1 MDACV
6 KAGKEDRK
14 FRVIIVIPAIP
25 GFAGDLREDA
35 AKGTRAIMDYQY
47 KSICRGEHS
56 IKERIR
62 AQGVDPDNHIF
73 VFNLRS
79 YDRLNTTPSML
90 AQEEKSGVKYQDVQ
104 RAEAEEIM
112 GSGIHGQGGSS
123 SDSSSASSDDSGNI
137 AREKATDQKRK
148 FEAQREAAG
157 LHENQISE
165 DSIAKNAMLGQKKVS
180 EEKWDESDPEQE
192 KQNFFQEELYIH
204 GKVCIVDDRIVI
216 CGSSNINDRSQL
228 GFHDS
233 ELSIVMEDT
242 KMLDSTMD
250 GQPYHAGHHAA
261 TLRRMLWREH
271 LGLLPPQDLD
281 GSKDPNAQPPGD
293 GVNDNLE
300 GEEYEF
306 VADPL
311 SDKVWNMWTGNADTN
326 TQVFRDLFHADPDN
340 SVRTFEDYQNFTPN
354 PKKDKEHKQGHLY
367 DMNMP
372 VAQVKKELDKIRGH
386 LVWMPL
392 DFLCEAEMAE
402 KGLQVNSYTESIYT

>member
-6 KAGKEDRK
+6 KAGKEGRK

-47 KSICRGEHS
+47 KSINRGEHS

-79 YDRLNTTPSML
+79 YDRLNTTPAML

-112 GSGIHGQGGSS
+112 GSGLHG
-123 SDSSSASSDDSGNI
+123 DDPAQADTDGAQDNTGNNE
-137 AREKATDQKRK
+137 AEKIVDQKRK
-148 FEAQREAAG
+148 FEAKREEAG
-157 LHENQISE
+157 VHEKSIISD
-165 DSIAKNAMLGQKKVS
+165 DSIAKNAMLGTRKVVD
-180 EEKWDESDPEQE
+180 EKWDPENKEQE
-192 KQNFFQEELYIH
+192 KDNFVQEELYIH
-204 GKVCIVDDRIVI
+204 AKLLIADDRIVI

-242 KMLDSTMD
+242 ADLPSTMD
-250 GQPYHAGHHAA
+250 GQPFTAARHAA
-261 TLRRMLWREH
+261 TLRRLLWREH
-271 LGLLPPQDLD
+271 LGLLPPEDLD
-281 GSKDPNAQPPGD
+281 GTNDPNCQPPGD
-293 GVNDNLE
+293 APNESFE

-311 SDKVWNMWTGNADTN
+311 SDKVWEMWTSNATTN
-326 TQVFRDLFHADPDN
+326 TEVFRDLFHADPDN
-340 SVRTFEDYQNFTPN
+340 SSKYPEPFPTSKRSTD
-354 PKKDKEHKQGHLY
+354 
-367 DMNMP
+367 
-372 VAQVKKELDKIRGH
+372 
-386 LVWMPL
+386 
-392 DFLCEAEMAE
+392 
-402 KGLQVNSYTESIYT
+402 